1 MNPIDFSKENH
12 EAGKFAHDLFPKFFK
27 ILEVRERYKRIGP
40 DKHLYLKGEII
51 AYAELE
57 VKRVWKTKEW
67 NTEWLTVQFPER
79 KGHYPTDEYWQKKGI
94 KDKLPKKPVFLVM
107 FNFDGSNGLIVD
119 AKTVAESPCPRIWSR
134 RGAEHFYQVP
144 VEKVVFGPE
153 NFEKYILDYLC
164 IKHEGTV

>member
-40 DKHLYLKGEII
+40 DKHLYFKGEIV

-57 VKRVWKTKEW
+57 VKRVWKDKEW
-67 NTEWLTVQFPER
+67 NAEWPTVQFPER
-79 KGHYPTDEYWQKKGI
+79 KGHYPSDEYWQKRGI

-107 FNFDGSNGLIVD
+107 FNHDGSNGLIVD
-119 AKTVAESPCPRIWSR
+119 AKTVAESPCPRVWSR

-153 NFEKYILDYLC
+153 NFEKHILDSLG
-164 IKHEGTV
+164 IKVESKK